1 MTPEALRLADE
12 LEELKIRQQLRQVLF
27 DAYKLLTD
35 PEAEA
40 EDADSLIAL
49 IEQTLKDTTP

>member
-12 LEELKIRQQLRQVLF
+12 IEELKIRQQLRRVLF

-49 IEQTLKDTTP
+49 IAQTLKDTTP

>member
-12 LEELKIRQQLRQVLF
+12 IEELKIRQQLRRVLF

-49 IEQTLKDTTP
+49 IVQTLKDTTP

>member
-12 LEELKIRQQLRQVLF
+12 IEELKIRQQLRQVLF

>member
-12 LEELKIRQQLRQVLF
+12 IEELKIRQQLRQVLF

-49 IEQTLKDTTP
+49 IAQTLKDTTP

>member
-12 LEELKIRQQLRQVLF
+12 LEELKIRQQLRGVLF

-49 IEQTLKDTTP
+49 IVQTLKDTTP

>member
-12 LEELKIRQQLRQVLF
+12 LEELKIRQQLRRVLF
-27 DAYKLLTD
+27 DAYKLLND

-49 IEQTLKDTTP
+49 IAQTLKDTTP